1 MAAIKKWAKW
11 AVSAPEEQVPTV
23 TTKEWA
29 QSYTNTSPKSAV
41 TTYLKS
47 LFPFIQWMPNYNVG
61 WLYGDVIA
69 GLTVGMVL
77 VPQGMSYAK
86 LATLPTEYGLYSS
99 FVGVFVYCFFAT
111 SKDVSIGPVAVMSL
125 EVANIIKY
133 IHNHHGEDRW
143 SAVQIAITLAFI
155 CGFIVLGIGLL
166 RIGWLVEFIP
176 TPAVAGF
183 MTGSAIT
190 IVCSQVPGLF
200 GIQNLFDTRAS
211 PYKVIIN
218 TLKNLG
224 HSKKDAAFGVTGLF
238 GLYFLRWFFD
248 FLSRRYPSRSRLFF
262 YLSVMRNAFVIIIL
276 TLAAW
281 GVVRHEKPD
290 KKGNYSIS
298 ILKTVPRGFK
308 HIGQPVIDPELLR
321 ALGSHLF
328 VATLILLLEHIAI
341 SKSFGRLNGYKI
353 NPNQELI
360 AIGVTNTVGTV
371 FGAYPATGSFSRS
384 ALKSK
389 CGVRTPAAGWVTG
402 LVVIVALYGLTDAF
416 FFIPSAGLSAII
428 IHAVADLVTPPS
440 QVYRFWLISPL
451 EFIIWAA
458 AVLVSVFA
466 TIEYGI
472 YTSIILSLLL
482 LLIRVARPGGQFLG
496 KVKIHS
502 DDGTVQ
508 DARDVFVPLEA
519 DPKLRNPHVLVEP
532 AAPGVFIFRLEES
545 FTFPNSS
552 LINST
557 VVDYIKEHTKRGKD
571 ISLVRL
577 VDRPWNDPGP
587 RRGTKVDPAAVDD
600 KKPLLKA
607 LVLDFAA
614 VGNLDTTGVQNLV
627 DTRTELEK
635 WADAPVEFHFAN
647 ILSPWVRRAL
657 VAGGFGTGSG
667 DHGAVEVAPVVPP
680 QNEDYA
686 DANQDWRYE
695 PNSSHP
701 KGSRPTTSDKD
712 VERGS
717 EDEDKAAYHKQ
728 ANNSAHSSVEG
739 PLLSTLTP
747 FFHVDLASAVRHAE
761 SRAKRSA

>member
-1 MAAIKKWAKW
+1 MAATIKKWAKW
-11 AVSAPEEQVPTV
+11 VVSAPEETVPAI
-23 TTKEWA
+23 TTKEYI
-29 QSYTNTSPKSAV
+29 QSFTHQSPGSAV
-41 TTYLKS
+41 KTYLKS
-47 LFPFIQWMPNYNVG
+47 LFPFLQWFPNYNVG

-69 GLTVGMVL
+69 GLTVGM
-77 VPQGMSYAK
+77 
-86 LATLPTEYGLYSS
+86 
-99 FVGVFVYCFFAT
+99 
-111 SKDVSIGPVAVMSL
+111 DVSIGPVAVMSL
-125 EVANIIKY
+125 EIANIIKY
-133 IHNHHGEDRW
+133 IHQHHGEDSW
-143 SAVQIAITLAFI
+143 DNVQIAITLAFI

-166 RIGWLVEFIP
+166 RIGWIVEFIP

-200 GIQNLFDTRAS
+200 GIQNYFDTRAS

-218 TLKNLG
+218 TLKNLK
-224 HSKKDAAFGVTGLF
+224 HSGKDAAFGVTGLV
-238 GLYFLRWFFD
+238 GLYFIRWLFE
-248 FLSRRYPSRSRLFF
+248 FLTRRYPARARLFF

-290 KKGNYSIS
+290 KKGNYSIF

-308 HIGQPVIDPELLR
+308 HIGQPHIDPKLLS

-416 FFIPSAGLSAII
+416 FFIPTAGLSAII
-428 IHAVADLVTPPS
+428 VHAVADLVTPPS

-451 EFIIWAA
+451 EFIIWFA
-458 AVLVSVFA
+458 AVLVAVFS
-466 TIEYGI
+466 TIENGI
-472 YTSIILSLLL
+472 YTSVALSLLL
-482 LLIRVARPGGQFLG
+482 LLIRIARPGGQFLG
-496 KVKIHS
+496 KVKVRS
-502 DDGTVQ
+502 PDGSVQ
-508 DARDVFVPLEA
+508 DTRDIFIPLE
-519 DPKLRNPHVLVEP
+519 PEPHLRNPKVVVDTP
-532 AAPGVFIFRLEES
+532 ASGVFIYRLEES

-552 LINST
+552 LINSNL
-557 VVDYIKEHTKRGKD
+557 VDHIKEHTKRGKD
-571 ISLVRL
+571 MSLVRL
-577 VDRPWNDPGP
+577 IDRPWNDPGP
-587 RRGTKVDPAAVDD
+587 RRGTKVDQEALDREA

-607 LVLDFAA
+607 VVLDFAA
-614 VGNLDTTGVQNLV
+614 VWILLVDKILTYLSLSPNSGNIDTTGVQNLV

-647 ILSPWVRRAL
+647 VLSPWVRRAL

-667 DHGAVEVAPVVPP
+667 EHGPAEIAPVV
-680 QNEDYA
+680 QNENFS
-686 DANQDWRYE
+686 DARHEWEVDHAKQ
-695 PNSSHP
+695 
-701 KGSRPTTSDKD
+701 GSKAGKD
-712 VERGS
+712 IERGS
-717 EDEDKAAYHKQ
+717 EGGDDDKDDYRRSGD
-728 ANNSAHSSVEG
+728 NSAGSSTEG
-739 PLLSTLTP
+739 PILSTLTP
-747 FFHVDLASAVRHAE
+747 YFHIDLPSAVKAAE
-761 SRAKRSA
+761 SHARRSSSS